1 MIILRRFLMIK
12 YKAPYILSKKDGDIG
27 YDVRAIEDRILEP
40 METATI
46 STGVFLELDNG
57 YYADLRPRSGN
68 SSKGLICNLGLIDT
82 SYRGEIKASITNLT
96 GNDYE
101 IKKGDRIG
109 QLVFRKESMV
119 DLEKVLEIDCNTDR
133 GSKGFGSSGR

>member
-1 MIILRRFLMIK
+1 MIK

-27 YDVRAIEDRILEP
+27 YDVRAIEDIILEP
-40 METATI
+40 METATV
-46 STGVFLELDNG
+46 STGVFLELDDG
-57 YYADLRPRSGN
+57 FYADLRPRSGN

-109 QLVFRKESMV
+109 QLVFKNECIV
-119 DLEKVLEIDCNTDR
+119 NLEKVLEIDCNTDR
-133 GSKGFGSSGR
+133 GVKGFGSSGR

>member
-1 MIILRRFLMIK
+1 MIK
-12 YKAPYILSKKDGDIG
+12 YKAAYILSKKDGDIG
-27 YDVRAIEDRILEP
+27 YDIRATEDRILEP

-46 STGVFLELDNG
+46 STGVFLELDDG
-57 YYADLRPRSGN
+57 VYADLRGRSGN

-96 GNDYE
+96 GNDY
-101 IKKGDRIG
+101 KVKRGDRIG
-109 QLVFRKESMV
+109 QLVFRKESIV
-119 DLEKVLEIDCNTDR
+119 DLEKVLEIDTDTDR

>member
-1 MIILRRFLMIK
+1 MIR

-27 YDVRAIEDRILEP
+27 YDVRAIEDRLLEP
-40 METATI
+40 METVTI
-46 STGVFLELDNG
+46 STGVFLELDDG

-109 QLVFRKESMV
+109 QLVFKNECIV

>member
-1 MIILRRFLMIK
+1 MIK

-27 YDVRAIEDRILEP
+27 YDVRAIEDRLLEP

-46 STGVFLELDNG
+46 STGVFLELDDG
-57 YYADLRPRSGN
+57 FYADLRGRSGN
-68 SSKGLICNLGLIDT
+68 SSRGLICNLGLIDT

-101 IKKGDRIG
+101 IKKGDRVG

-119 DLEKVLEIDCNTDR
+119 NLEKVLEIDSNTDR
-133 GSKGFGSSGR
+133 GVRGFGSSGRQL

>member
-1 MIILRRFLMIK
+1 MIK
-12 YKAPYILSKKDGDIG
+12 YKAPYILSKKAGDIG
-27 YDVRAIEDRILEP
+27 YDVRATEDRILEP

-46 STGVFLELDNG
+46 STGVFLELDDG
-57 YYADLRPRSGN
+57 FYADLRGRSGN

-96 GNDYE
+96 GDDYE

-109 QLVFRKESMV
+109 QLVFREESMV

-133 GSKGFGSSGR
+133 GVKGFGSSGR

>member
-1 MIILRRFLMIK
+1 MIK
-12 YKAPYILSKKDGDIG
+12 YKAPYILSKKAGDIG
-27 YDVRAIEDRILEP
+27 YDVRAIEDRVLEP

-46 STGVFLELDNG
+46 STGVFLELDDG
-57 YYADLRPRSGN
+57 FYADLRARSGN

-96 GNDYE
+96 GNDY
-101 IKKGDRIG
+101 KVNKGDRIG